1 MKYTIIIES
10 SKPPDIML
18 GQNIGGGMVIELK
31 QNSLELVTASDLA
44 VKYNLSVD
52 TIRRKLEYVNQ
63 GTAGKSLYN
72 PHLADEILQGKESK
86 KGRKRVN

>member
-18 GQNIGGGMVIELK
+18 GQSIGGGKVIELK

-44 VKYNLSVD
+44 KKYNLSVD
-52 TIRRKLEYVNQ
+52 TIRRKLEHINQ

-72 PHLADEILQGKESK
+72 PIQAGEILKELERK
-86 KGRKRVN
+86 KGRKRIN

>member
-10 SKPPDIML
+10 STPPDIML

-44 VKYNLSVD
+44 MKYNLSVD
-52 TIRRKLEYVNQ
+52 TIRRKLECVNQ
-63 GTAGKSLYN
+63 GTTGKSLYN
-72 PHLADEILQGKESK
+72 PHVAEKILQGNESK